1 MSTTRRS
8 VSVCMAT
15 YQGAEYVAEQIES
28 ILPQLC
34 GGDELVVSEDGSTDG
49 TREIV
54 AQYARG
60 GAPLRLIDGP
70 RQGLVANFQNAVSNA
85 SGEVLFLA
93 DQDDVWLPGKVERML
108 AEFDDPGCLVA
119 VHDAALVDAEGK
131 PLGQTAFALRHSG
144 SGLMKNFVKNSYV
157 GCCMAVRASF
167 RDAFLPIPNV
177 AYHDWWIG
185 MLSDMQHGSRFV
197 PEVLLEYRRHGD
209 NASPSS
215 HYPLGKMVSMRAQ
228 YASALARRRR
238 ELGW

>member
-1 MSTTRRS
+1 MRS
-8 VSVCMAT
+8 VSVCMVT

-70 RQGLVANFQNAVSNA
+70 RQGLVANFQNVVSNA

-108 AEFDDPGCLVA
+108 AEFDDPACLVA

-131 PLGQTAFALRHSG
+131 PLGQTAFALRHN
-144 SGLMKNFVKNSYV
+144 L
-157 GCCMAVRASF
+157 SF
-167 RDAFLPIPNV
+167 REQFERNRQVGIFL
-177 AYHDWWIG
+177 A
-185 MLSDMQHGSRFV
+185 QHGKEFAGISEVSSGAALVKSVAVQRVREKNIAEVARFGV
-197 PEVLLEYRRHGD
+197 DCVARFAGNRQGRKD
-209 NASPSS
+209 
-215 HYPLGKMVSMRAQ
+215 GI
-228 YASALARRRR
+228 ALAAK
-238 ELGW
+238 